1 MVKGALT
8 KNIIEVMA
16 ENKRQH
22 FVPQVLQRCFSTNLK
37 SIGEY
42 LIEADSCFITSIA
55 STAQIPNF
63 YKVNEQDRTSIE
75 KVYGNIET
83 CVGPILKRIQ
93 ERDIKLKDEEVEC
106 LFLFVVSQLMRTPK
120 AAKAMGAVLDFCEK
134 KGIRPVQEEIESG
147 IRTHDNLPMQS
158 SIGIPNVAERL
169 SNKGYVFVSNNTNKK
184 FLLSDN
190 PACLF
195 SPVAELA
202 IEKQIWDRM
211 MVQAPFSGYML
222 YLPLGPEMGMICF
235 DDDYYDFGHDI
246 CVVATEHDVKMLNSL
261 EVVNASNYVLFQ
273 DGTFNKEDVEEAL
286 VARKSEK
293 VREHEESIYTPLDKS
308 FSLSWVD
315 LDEDKLVYDINRL
328 ALLKPAENNA
338 LKLLK

>member
-1 MVKGALT
+1 
-8 KNIIEVMA
+8 MA
-16 ENKRQH
+16 ENKKQH
-22 FVPQVLQRCFSTNLK
+22 FVPQVLQRYFSTDSKTIGKYL
-37 SIGEY
+37 IGEDRC
-42 LIEADSCFITSIA
+42 LTAPIA
-55 STAQIPNF
+55 KTAQKSNF
-63 YKVNEQDRTSIE
+63 YKVNDQDRTSVE
-75 KVYGNIET
+75 KVYGNIESS
-83 CVGPILKRIQ
+83 VGPILKRIKQ
-93 ERDIKLKDEEVEC
+93 RDFEFNNEEIEC

-120 AAKAMGAVLDFCEK
+120 AAKAMGAILDFCEK

-158 SIGIPNVAERL
+158 SLGIPNVAESL
-169 SNKGYVFVSNNTNKK
+169 SDKGYVFVGNNTHKK

-211 MVQAPFSGYML
+211 MMQAPFSGYML

-235 DDDYYDFGHDI
+235 DDDYYDFGHDT
-246 CVVATEHDVKMLNSL
+246 CVSATEHDVKMLNAL

-315 LDEDKLVYDINRL
+315 LDEDKLVYNINRL